1 MVNLNHPLYCIAH
14 RGGRRKGSN
23 SSENTLGAFAKSI
36 ALGVDAI
43 EVDVWQV
50 GGQLL
55 VTHDRRLGKTLPGK
69 GRLLDHTPN
78 YLRNLEMEC
87 GGRIPTLQEVL
98 ESVGEQVALNIELK
112 GPGCAQLVAR
122 TLEQFVRD
130 SSGTFEQY
138 IFSSFDHHQLFHL
151 KQSLPQVKRGVL
163 IEGIPLTYARCCE
176 PLEAY
181 SFHPNVD
188 FINQALV
195 DDAKQ
200 RGLKV
205 WVYTVNEIDDFCHLS
220 AMGVDGVFT
229 DYPERLLKL
238 NKDLHWQNVI

>member
-1 MVNLNHPLYCIAH
+1 MVSLSHPLYCIAH
-14 RGGRRKGSN
+14 RGGRRKGSH
-23 SSENTLGAFAKSI
+23 SSENTLKAFAESI

-69 GRLLDHTPN
+69 GRLMDYTPH

-87 GGRIPTLQEVL
+87 GSKIPTLQEVL
-98 ESVGEQVALNIELK
+98 ESIGEQVSLNIELK
-112 GPGCAQLVAR
+112 GPGCAQLVAK
-122 TLEQFVRD
+122 TLQQYVQD
-130 SSGTFEQY
+130 SSGTYEQY
-138 IFSSFDHHQLFHL
+138 LFSSFDHHQLFQL
-151 KQSLPQVKRGVL
+151 KQILPQVRRGVL

-205 WVYTVNEIDDFCHLS
+205 WVYTVNDIDDFCHLS

-238 NKDLHWQNVI
+238 NKDLRWQQAI